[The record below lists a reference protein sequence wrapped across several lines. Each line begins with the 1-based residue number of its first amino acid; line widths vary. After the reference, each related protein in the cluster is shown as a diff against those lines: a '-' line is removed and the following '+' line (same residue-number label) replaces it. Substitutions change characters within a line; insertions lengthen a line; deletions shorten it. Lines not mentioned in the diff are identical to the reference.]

1 MQKEITD
8 ALEAALKN
16 TDRKDGLRENEI
28 LLAFRYLTD
37 DLEDEN
43 IYEALRKF
51 KDLLLRLV

>member
-8 ALEAALKN
+8 ALEAALKD

-43 IYEALRKF
+43 IHEALRKF

>member
-8 ALEAALKN
+8 ALEAALKD

-37 DLEDEN
+37 DLKDEN
-43 IYEALRKF
+43 IHEALRKF